1 MKRWLYFGLA
11 ALLLPALVACKGKG
25 QQVGIAWQDGDV
37 VAVAFLGYYDSFG
50 DFEHSPSY
58 PRLVKAFPQIVEA
71 AQVEAGLGREIYL
84 VVPRDPAA
92 TLAVNQA
99 GASVTDADREV
110 FYRSE
115 EGKPVLVY
123 NNWYETNSQIV
134 CTDNEGRSVSFSPAL
149 DRPSGR
155 LAGASKPG
163 VRDISLPFPEPMEGY
178 TSFNYADVFEGRD
191 LGIGVCLEAGR
202 PVLTVHAEP
211 LEEIGF
217 AAEEFALAEGRNEFS
232 GINGLCKGVFLG
244 TYGQDYNPV
253 VYVVMENGD
262 LKKCTVFY
270 SVLHGG
276 PELSEPLPDFKDV
289 VGFERVVADGE
300 SVCAL
305 DARGDRKEV
314 PQFSEYG
321 LFLAQDGEDALEA
334 ELTPDWSFVLSR
346 YNPDGSLEEYFTGS
360 FANMERGDG
369 LDRFRFVVNR
379 SLHRVEDF
387 VVDERVRKGRFSARE
402 VGLSYE
408 VTLSGADF
416 FKSGTEFRDSR
427 LVGAEENIEYD

>member
-1 MKRWLYFGLA
+1 MRRLLRIGLV
-11 ALLLPALVACKGKG
+11 ALLLPALFGCQRQKPVRIEWAEGER
-25 QQVGIAWQDGDV
+25 A
-37 VAVAFLGYYDSFG
+37 AVAFLGYYDSFG
-50 DFEHSPSY
+50 AFSAAPSFI
-58 PRLVKAFPQIVEA
+58 RLSRAFPQIVEA
-71 AQVEAGLGREIYL
+71 DQVEAGAGREVYL
-84 VVPRDPAA
+84 VVPRDP
-92 TLAVNQA
+92 QA
-99 GASVTDADREV
+99 RLSVYVDDQPGSDEGPRLCHDGEPGAPLLVYGNYYDPDMQVVCRDAD
-110 FYRSE
+110 
-115 EGKPVLVY
+115 GK
-123 NNWYETNSQIV
+123 E
-134 CTDNEGRSVSFSPAL
+134 VSFVPRV
-149 DRPSGR
+149 DGR
-155 LAGASKPG
+155 GAVVLTAGGG

-178 TSFNYADVFEGRD
+178 TSFSYADVFEGRD
-191 LGIGVCLEAGR
+191 LGIGVRLDAGR

-334 ELTPDWSFVLSR
+334 ELTPDWRFVLSR
-346 YNPDGSLEEYFTGS
+346 YNADGSLEEYFTGS
-360 FANMERGDG
+360 FSNVERGDG
-369 LDRFRFVVNR
+369 LDRFRFAVNR